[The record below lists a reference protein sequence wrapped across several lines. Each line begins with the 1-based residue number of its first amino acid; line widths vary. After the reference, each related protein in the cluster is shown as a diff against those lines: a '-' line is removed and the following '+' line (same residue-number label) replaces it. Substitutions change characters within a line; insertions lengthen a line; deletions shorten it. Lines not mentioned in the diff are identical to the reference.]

1 MLNILNISTSGYYHF
16 KKRDVSNQSIKR
28 KRIKQ
33 DIQKAYDD
41 SYQIYGAPKITKIL
55 RKKGITVALRTVSK
69 YMSEIG
75 IKAHYRQK
83 VSITTVSRDFTS
95 RLKNV
100 LNRQFNPSEPNSV
113 WVSDITYIWSEQGF
127 VYLTS
132 IMDLYSRKILAWELT
147 DSLSVEGVVACVN
160 KAKHMRRSDKPVLL
174 HSDRG
179 VQYTSNDYTKA
190 LGTTIHPSYSRKG
203 NPWDNA
209 PIELFHALI
218 KREWLSRIKF
228 RNISEVRRTV
238 FEYIEIF
245 YNNQRI
251 HGSINYLSPKQ
262 FEEMYYKSKQL
273 LLYV

>member
-55 RKKGITVALRTVSK
+55 RKKGFTVALRTVSK

-83 VSITTVSRDFTS
+83 VSITIVSRDFTS

-113 WVSDITYIWSEQGF
+113 WVSDITYIWSE
-127 VYLTS
+127 
-132 IMDLYSRKILAWELT
+132 
-147 DSLSVEGVVACVN
+147 
-160 KAKHMRRSDKPVLL
+160 
-174 HSDRG
+174 
-179 VQYTSNDYTKA
+179 
-190 LGTTIHPSYSRKG
+190 
-203 NPWDNA
+203 
-209 PIELFHALI
+209 
-218 KREWLSRIKF
+218 
-228 RNISEVRRTV
+228 
-238 FEYIEIF
+238 
-245 YNNQRI
+245 
-251 HGSINYLSPKQ
+251 
-262 FEEMYYKSKQL
+262 
-273 LLYV
+273 